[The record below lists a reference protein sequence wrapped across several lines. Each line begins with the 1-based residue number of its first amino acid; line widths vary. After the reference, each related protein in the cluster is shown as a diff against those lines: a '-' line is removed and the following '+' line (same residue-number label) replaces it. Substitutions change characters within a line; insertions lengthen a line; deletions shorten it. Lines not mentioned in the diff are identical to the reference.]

1 MYLWLIA
8 FHLIAVVCW
17 FAALFYLPRL
27 FIYHSLS
34 DDQISIERFE
44 LMERKLFYLIAN
56 PAMIGTVI
64 LGIWIFLLAPQ
75 TYLGQKWF
83 LVKIILVVLL
93 IGYHLVCLAYMK
105 KLAKNH
111 KFKSHK
117 FLRVFNEIPVLFL
130 FGIIILA
137 VVKPF

>member
-8 FHLIAVVCW
+8 FHLIAIVCW

-56 PAMIGTVI
+56 P
-64 LGIWIFLLAPQ
+64 
-75 TYLGQKWF
+75 
-83 LVKIILVVLL
+83 
-93 IGYHLVCLAYMK
+93 
-105 KLAKNH
+105 
-111 KFKSHK
+111 
-117 FLRVFNEIPVLFL
+117 
-130 FGIIILA
+130 
-137 VVKPF
+137 

>member
-27 FIYHSLS
+27 FIYHSLA

-75 TYLGQKWF
+75 AYLGKVV

-93 IGYHLVCLAYMK
+93 IGYHHVCLAYEK
-105 KLAKNH
+105 
-111 KFKSHK
+111 
-117 FLRVFNEIPVLFL
+117 VGE
-130 FGIIILA
+130 
-137 VVKPF
+137 KP

>member
-75 TYLGQKWF
+75 TYLWAE
-83 LVKIILVVLL
+83 VVLS
-93 IGYHLVCLAYMK
+93 
-105 KLAKNH
+105 KNY
-111 KFKSHK
+111 FGC
-117 FLRVFNEIPVLFL
+117 FINRIPSRLLGLHEKV
-130 FGIIILA
+130 GE
-137 VVKPF
+137 KP

>member
-8 FHLIAVVCW
+8 FHLITVVCW

-27 FIYHSLS
+27 CIYHSLS

-44 LMERKLFYLIAN
+44 LMERNLFYLVAN
-56 PAMIGTVI
+56 PAVIGTVI
-64 LGIWIFLLAPQ
+64 LGTWIFLLAPQ
-75 TYLGQKWF
+75 TYLGQNWF

-93 IGYHLVCLAYMK
+93 IGYHLICLAYMK
-105 KLAKNH
+105 NLTKNH

-117 FLRVFNEIPVLFL
+117 FSRVFNEIPVLFL

>member
-75 TYLGQKWF
+75 TYLGQNWF

-93 IGYHLVCLAYMK
+93 IGYHHVCLAYMK

>member
-8 FHLIAVVCW
+8 FHLITVVCW

-27 FIYHSLS
+27 CIYHSLS

-44 LMERKLFYLIAN
+44 LMERNLFYLVAN
-56 PAMIGTVI
+56 PAVIGTVI
-64 LGIWIFLLAPQ
+64 LGTWIFLLAPQ
-75 TYLGQKWF
+75 TYLGQNWF

-93 IGYHLVCLAYMK
+93 IGYHLICLAYMK
-105 KLAKNH
+105 NLTKNH

-117 FLRVFNEIPVLFL
+117 FLKVFNEIPALFL
-130 FGIIILA
+130 FGIVILA
-137 VVKPF
+137 VIKPF